1 MDNVNLILQQLHESK
16 EWKQAKVGTFTLQIN
31 DTKRWVLE
39 KNNCFGVE
47 LSLEQFFVGDSL
59 DKSRSQ
65 WSPFNGPQPWEGGY
79 TFRINTMSLH
89 RSEMVGHNTTM
100 AINTQIYGALNRL
113 YDQVLGLHCDYQ
125 FLKLLEFIKS

>member
-16 EWKQAKVGTFTLQIN
+16 EWKQTKVGTFILQIN

-47 LSLEQFFVGDSL
+47 LTLEKLFGGDCL
-59 DKSRSQ
+59 DAKRVQ
-65 WSPFNGPQPWEGGY
+65 WSCYNGPQPWEGGY
-79 TFRINTMSLH
+79 IFRINTMSLH

-100 AINTQIYGALNRL
+100 AINSQIYAALDRL
-113 YDQVLGLHCDYQ
+113 YDRVSGLHCDYQ
-125 FLKLLEFIKS
+125 FLKLLEYIKS